1 MTLYIPG
8 IQFLVWQD
16 KTKKGLKNSTLYYV
30 TYLLVDKFF
39 KGYNNTQKIQIIL

>member
-1 MTLYIPG
+1 MS
-8 IQFLVWQD
+8 LVFNFWYGKN